1 MNARI
6 TVAVLLAVATSATAA
21 QAQQPDTFRLKEIVV
36 TATKLPLPRSATT
49 AVVTVLSG
57 DSLRR
62 QGVRTVADALRLTAS
77 AALAQNGGPGAI
89 TSLFLRGGESDYV
102 QVLIDGVRVNNPGGV
117 FDFANLTLDNIDR
130 IEIVRGPVSVL
141 YGSDAVTGV
150 VQVFTRRAA
159 SSSLR
164 LHVNGGTGQ
173 RLVPDSL
180 PAARYG
186 ATNLAFDAGT
196 QWGALGVTAG
206 AGHSKTGGIYAFN
219 NQYRNTTG
227 SLRAE
232 LRSASGS
239 ELSWTARYTR
249 SRYHYPTDGNGRL
262 VDRNQQRETEAFTTG
277 LNAGT
282 RLGSKLELSA
292 RTGVNHSDERYDD
305 EPDTPTDRAGVFT
318 SHSKGRLRRSFID
331 LTTHYRPSE
340 RSVITAGGELERQED
355 RNRYDSDSE
364 FGPFSSRFGKER
376 TNRAA
381 YAQLV
386 QSIGALVVNGG
397 ARLDDNDRFGTF
409 TTYRVGAAVQVL
421 PLIRLR
427 IAAGSAF
434 KEPTFFEN
442 YAEGFTKGNPTLQP
456 EHSRT
461 LEAGIEQTLPN
472 AAGSIQLTLF
482 RQRFRDLIQYVPT
495 EFGSTDPNY
504 LNVAAARAD
513 GAEAEWQLTPVERLG
528 IAGSL
533 TLLKTEVLTAGTDDP
548 AFTEGKQLLRRPEL
562 QGSLMVSYRFNRVLA
577 DARWTHLG
585 RRSDLDFSTFPFGRV
600 TLPSYDRLDIGTSVN
615 GTLVGQ
621 PALQFTA
628 RIENLLDERYE
639 EILNFPARGR
649 SLWLGLEARIG
660 Q

>member
-1 MNARI
+1 MKVRI
-6 TVAVLLAVATSATAA
+6 TGTVLLAVAASATGAE
-21 QAQQPDTFRLKEIVV
+21 AQQPDTFRLKEIVV

-62 QGVRTVADALRLTAS
+62 QGVHTVADAMRLTAS

-117 FDFANLTLDNIDR
+117 FDFANLTLDNIER

-159 SSSLR
+159 PSSLR

-173 RLVPDSL
+173 RSVPDSL
-180 PAARYG
+180 PDARYG
-186 ATNLAFDAGT
+186 ATNLGVDAGT

-206 AGHSKTGGIYAFN
+206 VGHANTGGIYAFN

-227 SLRAE
+227 SVRAE
-232 LRSASGS
+232 LRSAAGS
-239 ELSWTARYTR
+239 EVSWTGRYTR
-249 SRYHYPTDGNGRL
+249 SKYHYPTDGNGRL
-262 VDRNQQRETEAFTTG
+262 VDRNQRRETEAFTTG
-277 LNAGT
+277 LNAAT
-282 RLGSKLELSA
+282 RLDGKFEVSA
-292 RTGVNHSDERYDD
+292 RGGLNHSDERYHD
-305 EPDTPTDRAGVFT
+305 EPDAPGDRAGVFT
-318 SHSKGRLRRSFID
+318 SHSRGRLRRSFID
-331 LTTHYRPSE
+331 LTTHYRPVE
-340 RSVITAGGELERQED
+340 GSVITAGGELERQED
-355 RNRYDSDSE
+355 RNRYESDSE
-364 FGPFSSRFGKER
+364 FGPFSARFGKER
-376 TNRAA
+376 TNRAV
-381 YAQLV
+381 YGQV
-386 QSIGALVVNGG
+386 VHSIGALVVNGG
-397 ARLDDNDRFGTF
+397 ARFDDNDRFGTF
-409 TTYRVGAAVQVL
+409 TTYRAGAALQVL
-421 PLIRLR
+421 PMTRLR
-427 IAAGSAF
+427 VAAGTAF

-442 YAEGFTKGNPTLQP
+442 YAEGFTKGNPTLEP

-461 LEAGIEQTLPN
+461 LEAGIEQTLPD
-472 AAGSIQLTLF
+472 ATGSVQLTLF

-495 EFGSTDPNY
+495 EFGSTEPNY

-513 GAEAEWQLTPVERLG
+513 GAELEWTLMPVQRLG
-528 IAGSL
+528 VAGSL
-533 TLLKTEVLTAGTDDP
+533 TLLKTEVLMAGTDDP
-548 AFTEGKQLLRRPEL
+548 AFTEGKELLRRPEL
-562 QGSLMVSYRFNRVLA
+562 QGSLMMSYRFGRVGT
-577 DARWTHLG
+577 DVRWTHVG
-585 RRSDLDFSTFPFGRV
+585 RRDDLDFSTFPFGRV
-600 TLPSYDRLDIGTSVN
+600 TLPSFDRLDIGAAVN

-649 SLWLGLEARIG
+649 SLWLGVEARIG